1 MSTINAMRLRQ
12 KAQRLELPDKPVSTT
27 VLQSVDAACNK
38 YPEKRGMM
46 YKWTSSYSGKRVKK
60 ELGAI
65 LTRGEAADR
74 CAETGTLP
82 TRSDS
87 DGQSVSMIVR

>member
-1 MSTINAMRLRQ
+1 MSTTNAMRLRQ

-46 YKWTSSYSGKRVKK
+46 
-60 ELGAI
+60 
-65 LTRGEAADR
+65 
-74 CAETGTLP
+74 
-82 TRSDS
+82 
-87 DGQSVSMIVR
+87 

>member
-38 YPEKRGMM
+38 YLEKRGMM

-65 LTRGEAADR
+65 LTRGKQRIAVLKQAPSQRD
-74 CAETGTLP
+74 LVM
-82 TRSDS
+82 
-87 DGQSVSMIVR
+87 VSLYL

>member
-1 MSTINAMRLRQ
+1 MTNAMWVRQ
-12 KAQRLELPDKPVSTT
+12 KAERLEPPDKPVSTT

-38 YPEKRGMM
+38 YLEKRGMM

-65 LTRGEAADR
+65 LTRGKQRIAVLKQAPSQRD
-74 CAETGTLP
+74 LM
-82 TRSDS
+82 
-87 DGQSVSMIVR
+87 VSLYL